1 MSSAPT
7 PAPLTDDQLVTRIIA
22 VIAQTT
28 HKPIEL
34 FQPDSTFEALGIDSL
49 DGIQILFSLEQE
61 FDISIPDE
69 EAKKIR
75 GVADVVAGVRQLL
88 QAKGA

>member
-1 MSSAPT
+1 MS
-7 PAPLTDDQLVTRIIA
+7 PALSPQSLTDDELVARIIA

-28 HKPIEL
+28 HKPVEQ

-49 DGIQILFSLEQE
+49 DGIQILFALEQE
-61 FDISIPDE
+61 FDISIPDD

-75 GVADVVAGVRQLL
+75 AVPDVLAGVKQLL
-88 QAKGA
+88 AAKHA

>member
-1 MSSAPT
+1 MS
-7 PAPLTDDQLVTRIIA
+7 PALSPIPLTDDELVARIIA

-28 HKPIEL
+28 HKPIEA

-49 DGIQILFSLEQE
+49 DGIQILFALEQE

-69 EAKKIR
+69 QAKQIR
-75 GVADVVAGVRQLL
+75 AVPDVVAGVRQLL
-88 QAKGA
+88 ASKGA